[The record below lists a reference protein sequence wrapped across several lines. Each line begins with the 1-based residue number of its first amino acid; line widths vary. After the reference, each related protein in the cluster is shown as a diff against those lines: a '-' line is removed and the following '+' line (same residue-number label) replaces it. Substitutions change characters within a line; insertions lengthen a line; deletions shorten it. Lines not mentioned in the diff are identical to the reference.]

1 MAQLALT
8 IIEIVGLLLTVLL
21 VMIQLAAR
29 SVSAGDVD
37 LSDDERSVIPMLIVA
52 MLCLLVASLLSGL
65 KAIQSIGSIFLSA
78 AVVSIVGGLIALTVS
93 SIDAAIAVA
102 DATESDQQSLDG
114 ADETS
119 TQEVLE

>member
-52 MLCLLVASLLSGL
+52 MLCLLVASLLAGL

-102 DATESDQQSLDG
+102 DAPESDQQSLDG
-114 ADETS
+114 ADETP
-119 TQEVLE
+119 TQEALE

>member
-52 MLCLLVASLLSGL
+52 MLCLLVASLLAGL

-102 DATESDQQSLDG
+102 DAPESDQQSLDG

-119 TQEVLE
+119 TQEALE